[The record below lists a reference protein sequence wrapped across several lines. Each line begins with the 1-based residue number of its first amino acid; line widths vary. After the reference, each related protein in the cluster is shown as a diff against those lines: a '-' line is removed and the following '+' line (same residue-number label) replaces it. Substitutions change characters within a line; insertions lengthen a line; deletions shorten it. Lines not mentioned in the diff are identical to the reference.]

1 MEEIKIKNTFG
12 FDKSDIQKPVR
23 ICDKNTAVPLT
34 IINEKTIGHIKDV
47 TKDEITIVLYCDVV
61 CEMLK
66 CERVATLL
74 AF

>member
-1 MEEIKIKNTFG
+1 MQEIKIKNTFG

-23 ICDKNTAVPLT
+23 IGDKKTEVPLT
-34 IINEKTIGHIKDV
+34 IRNKKTIGHIKDV
-47 TKDEITIVLYCDVV
+47 TEDEITIVLYCDVV

-66 CERVATLL
+66 RERVATVL